1 MMFKIR
7 KSCRFLVAAIL
18 MVMSAAHADA
28 IILEPVTYRDA
39 TIIKPAIISD
49 CALPET
55 QKDMLLK
62 AAAVHGLVSHD
73 GDAANNGSKKHLKV
87 EITNAVSSGN
97 AFIGHHKLVQLHA
110 TLWDGATEVGSFT
123 SSRTSMGGFAGA
135 YKSSCTILH
144 RCNQAL
150 AKDVAAWL
158 KNPIATASKVK

>member
-1 MMFKIR
+1 MFKIQ
-7 KSCRFLVAAIL
+7 KSRRFLVAASL
-18 MVMSAAHADA
+18 MAMSAAHADT

-55 QKDMLLK
+55 QRDMLL
-62 AAAVHGLVSHD
+62 AAAAAHGLVSD

-97 AFIGHHKLVQLHA
+97 AFIGHHKLVQLRA

-158 KNPIATASKVK
+158 KDPTATASKVK